1 MRKVGDVI
9 RYKTLFGWKEG
20 TIIDIRNNR
29 CFDMSAYPCP
39 APYTETEYMIRT
51 KRNRIRV
58 LKSEKIF

>member
-1 MRKVGDVI
+1 MRKIGDVI

-20 TIIDIRNNR
+20 TIVDVRKVRHIEVGIY
-29 CFDMSAYPCP
+29 AY
-39 APYTETEYMIRT
+39 PYTEIEYMIRT